1 MHNIQKTEEQSSVFC
16 LHEINTTIKTHY
28 GNCKSTYNKAYPTRQ
43 QHAAMD
49 LHNNNLGIIIEKE
62 TPVKRAEVEKELKK
76 LLGEGESISELKRY
90 YPDLTL
96 RQILIMKKIIAAI
109 ENGKAAII
117 WDKYY

>member
-1 MHNIQKTEEQSSVFC
+1 LRV
-16 LHEINTTIKTHY
+16 
-28 GNCKSTYNKAYPTRQ
+28 
-43 QHAAMD
+43 QHVAMD
-49 LHNNNLGIIIEKE
+49 LHNNNLGIIIEQE
-62 TPVKRAEVEKELKK
+62 TPVERTKIEKELKE

-109 ENGKAAII
+109 ENGEAAII